1 MGAVVVLFLT
11 LVLLFLV
18 LGDFGLASPKQ
29 KLVAFLIVGIIGAS
43 ISVYTYQQ
51 NQQNQRE
58 IALQRAFLRGD
69 TLLCKGIK
77 VNNQTFKFSERDF
90 ELFRQKTNP
99 YERCSCG
106 FGFLSDASKRSLN
119 PTPMNPPINPNE

>member
-18 LGDFGLASPKQ
+18 LRDFGLASPKQ
-29 KLVAFLIVGIIGAS
+29 KLVAFLIVGIIGVS

-51 NQQNQRE
+51 NQQE
-58 IALQRAFLRGD
+58 IALQRAFLRGE

-77 VNNQTFKFSERDF
+77 VNNQTFNLVSGTLSFLGKKQTPMKDVLVDLDSCQT
-90 ELFRQKTNP
+90 LQKDP
-99 YERCSCG
+99 
-106 FGFLSDASKRSLN
+106 LIQ
-119 PTPMNPPINPNE
+119 PPMNPQ

>member
-1 MGAVVVLFLT
+1 MGAAVVLFLT

-18 LGDFGLASPKQ
+18 LRDFGLASPKQ
-29 KLVAFLIVGIIGAS
+29 KILAFLIVGIIGAS

-58 IALQRAFLRGD
+58 IALQRVFLRGE

-77 VNNQTFKFSERDF
+77 VNNQTFNLVSGT
-90 ELFRQKTNP
+90 L
-99 YERCSCG
+99 S
-106 FGFLSDASKRSLN
+106 FLGKKQ
-119 PTPMNPPINPNE
+119 TPMKDVLVDLDSCQTLQKDPLIQPQ

>member
-1 MGAVVVLFLT
+1 MGAAVVLFLT

-29 KLVAFLIVGIIGAS
+29 KLVAFLIVGMIIGAS

-77 VNNQTFKFSERDF
+77 VNNQTFNLVSGT
-90 ELFRQKTNP
+90 L
-99 YERCSCG
+99 S
-106 FGFLSDASKRSLN
+106 FLGKKQ
-119 PTPMNPPINPNE
+119 TPMKDVLVDLDSCQTLQKDPLIQPQ

>member
-1 MGAVVVLFLT
+1 MGAAVVLFLT

-18 LGDFGLASPKQ
+18 LGDFSLASPKQ

-77 VNNQTFKFSERDF
+77 VNNQTFNLVSGT
-90 ELFRQKTNP
+90 L
-99 YERCSCG
+99 S
-106 FGFLSDASKRSLN
+106 FLGKKQ
-119 PTPMNPPINPNE
+119 TPMKDVLVDLDSCQTLQKDPLIQPQ

>member
-18 LGDFGLASPKQ
+18 LRDFGLASPKQ
-29 KLVAFLIVGIIGAS
+29 RLVAFLIVGIIGVS
-43 ISVYTYQQ
+43 ISVYTY
-51 NQQNQRE
+51 QQNQRE

-77 VNNQTFKFSERDF
+77 VNNQTFNLVSGT
-90 ELFRQKTNP
+90 L
-99 YERCSCG
+99 S
-106 FGFLSDASKRSLN
+106 FLGKKQ
-119 PTPMNPPINPNE
+119 TPMKDVLVDLDSCQTLQKDPLIQPQ

>member
-1 MGAVVVLFLT
+1 MGAAVVLFLT

-18 LGDFGLASPKQ
+18 LRDFGLASPKQ
-29 KLVAFLIVGIIGAS
+29 KLVAFLIVGIIGVS

-69 TLLCKGIK
+69 TSLCKGIK
-77 VNNQTFKFSERDF
+77 VNNQTFNLVSGT
-90 ELFRQKTNP
+90 L
-99 YERCSCG
+99 S
-106 FGFLSDASKRSLN
+106 FLGKKQ
-119 PTPMNPPINPNE
+119 TPMKDVLVDLDSCQTLQKDPLIQPQ

>member
-1 MGAVVVLFLT
+1 MGAAVVLFLT

-51 NQQNQRE
+51 NQQNQQNQRE

-77 VNNQTFKFSERDF
+77 VNKQTFNLVSGT
-90 ELFRQKTNP
+90 L
-99 YERCSCG
+99 S
-106 FGFLSDASKRSLN
+106 FLGKKQ
-119 PTPMNPPINPNE
+119 TPMKDVLVDLDSCQTLQKDPLIQPQ